1 MVMNVDEEE
10 KQDQELAKSDDPLA
24 RAKAFKPPP
33 STYKFTERDVIL
45 YALGVGTSVAQE
57 DYLKFLFEL
66 SPDFSVIPSFG
77 VIPAFGALND
87 NLISG
92 LPGFEVDPTK
102 ILHGEQYF

>member
-1 MVMNVDEEE
+1 M
-10 KQDQELAKSDDPLA
+10 
-24 RAKAFKPPP
+24 
-33 STYKFTERDVIL
+33 
-45 YALGVGTSVAQE
+45 GTSVAQE

-102 ILHGEQYF
+102 VISFELFITDST